1 MPPAESQSLRASPA
15 IATAAPKR
23 WQPLPVDLLAMLG
36 AFAYWG
42 VAGLLITAV
51 SIPLILILPCAVA
64 KRLGRGMLHRAF
76 RLFVAYLRATDLVHA
91 DLGSLDALKDEQG
104 PVIIAPNHTS
114 LWDAV
119 FVISKLPQPICIM
132 KEAILK
138 NPFLGGGARLA
149 GYIPNSSPAKMV
161 KTAAAALE
169 NGGQLLLFPEGT
181 RTRREARWINPLRG
195 GCALIARRAGVPVR
209 PVFIRS
215 NTRFL
220 EKGWPLWR
228 KPELPIRL
236 SFELG
241 EPVVPMEGE
250 SAHDFTRRLEDIF
263 ERNLSRAHKLRR
275 QADPRSSPLPGLEV
289 PASEAVAEIPPGFRL

>member
-1 MPPAESQSLRASPA
+1 MPPAETRTLTAPPQAA
-15 IATAAPKR
+15 ATQPKR
-23 WQPLPVDLLAMLG
+23 GWRWAWDVMATLG

-42 VAGLLITAV
+42 IFGLLFTLV
-51 SIPLILILPCAVA
+51 SIPLILVLPCPVA
-64 KRLGRGMLHRAF
+64 KKLGRGMLHRAF
-76 RLFVAYLRATDLVHA
+76 RVFVGYLKVTDLVHA
-91 DLGSLDALKDEQG
+91 DLASLDALKDKKG

-132 KEAILK
+132 KESILK

-149 GYIPNSSPAKMV
+149 GYIPNGSSARMV
-161 KTAAAALE
+161 KDAADALQ

-181 RTRREARWINPLRG
+181 RTRRDARWTNPLGG
-195 GCALIARRAGVPVR
+195 GCALIAKRAGVPVR

-220 EKGWPLWR
+220 EKGWPLWK
-228 KPELPIRL
+228 KPDLPIRL

-241 EPVVPMEGE
+241 EPLQVEEGE
-250 SAHDFTRRLEDIF
+250 SAHEFTKRLEDIF
-263 ERNLSRAHKLRR
+263 ERNLSRAHKFRR
-275 QADPRSSPLPGLEV
+275 Q
-289 PASEAVAEIPPGFRL
+289 VAQG

>member
-1 MPPAESQSLRASPA
+1 MPPVDTRTLAAPSQA
-15 IATAAPKR
+15 ATAQRLGWAR
-23 WQPLPVDLLAMLG
+23 SAWDLAATLG

-42 VAGLLITAV
+42 IFGLLFTAV
-51 SIPLILILPCAVA
+51 SIPLMLVLPCSTA
-64 KRLGRGMLHRAF
+64 KRLGRSLLHRAF
-76 RLFVAYLRATDLVHA
+76 RVFVRYLKVTDLVHA
-91 DLGSLDALKDEQG
+91 DLASLDGLGNEDG

-132 KEAILK
+132 KESILK

-149 GYIPNSSPAKMV
+149 GYIPNGSSSRMV
-161 KTAAAALE
+161 KDAAEALQ

-181 RTRREARWINPLRG
+181 RTRREARWINPLGG
-195 GCALIARRAGVPVR
+195 GCALIARKADVAVR

-215 NTRFL
+215 SSRFL
-220 EKGWPLWR
+220 EKGWPLWK

-241 EPVVPMEGE
+241 DPVRVEEGE
-250 SAHDFTRRLEDIF
+250 SAHDFTKRLQEIF
-263 ERNLSRAHKLRR
+263 ENNLSRAHKLRR
-275 QADPRSSPLPGLEV
+275 Q
-289 PASEAVAEIPPGFRL
+289 VAEEAI

>member
-1 MPPAESQSLRASPA
+1 MPQAETQTLRSEINAANTARRWWRLPWELM
-15 IATAAPKR
+15 AT
-23 WQPLPVDLLAMLG
+23 LG
-36 AFAYWG
+36 AFVYWG
-42 VAGLLITAV
+42 VAGLLITAISV
-51 SIPLILILPCAVA
+51 PLILILPCPVA
-64 KRLGRGMLHRAF
+64 KRLGRGMLHRVF
-76 RLFVAYLRATDLVHA
+76 RLFVRYLRAADLVHA
-91 DLGSLDALKDEQG
+91 DISSLDALKEDSG

-132 KEAILK
+132 KEAILG

-149 GYIPNSSPAKMV
+149 GYIPNGSPARMV
-161 KTAAAALE
+161 KAAAEALK

-181 RTRREARWINPLRG
+181 RTRREARWINPLGG

-220 EKGWPLWR
+220 EKGWPLWK
-228 KPELPIRL
+228 KPELPIRI
-236 SFELG
+236 SVELG
-241 EPVVPMEGE
+241 EPVWPQDGE
-250 SAHDFTRRLEDIF
+250 SAHAFTKRLQEIF

-275 QADPRSSPLPGLEV
+275 QVEPEV
-289 PASEAVAEIPPGFRL
+289 

>member
-1 MPPAESQSLRASPA
+1 MA
-15 IATAAPKR
+15 ATA
-23 WQPLPVDLLAMLG
+23 G
-36 AFAYWG
+36 GIAYWG
-42 VAGLLITAV
+42 VFGLLFTAV
-51 SIPLILILPCAVA
+51 SIPLILLLPCATA

-76 RLFVAYLRATDLVHA
+76 QVFVRYLRATDLVHA
-91 DLGSLDALKDEQG
+91 DLGSLDALKDEKD

-149 GYIPNSSPAKMV
+149 GYIPNGSSSRMV
-161 KTAAAALE
+161 KDAAEALQK
-169 NGGQLLLFPEGT
+169 GGQLLLFPEGT

-220 EKGWPLWR
+220 EKGWPLWK
-228 KPELPIRL
+228 KPEFPIRI
-236 SFELG
+236 SIELG
-241 EPVVPMEGE
+241 EPVVPREGE
-250 SAHDFTRRLEDIF
+250 TAHEFTTRLEGIY
-263 ERNLSRAHKLRR
+263 EQNLSRAHKLRR
-275 QADPRSSPLPGLEV
+275 QV
-289 PASEAVAEIPPGFRL
+289 EAC

>member
-1 MPPAESQSLRASPA
+1 MPPVESQSLRAPA
-15 IATAAPKR
+15 VPAPSPKR
-23 WQPLPVDLLAMLG
+23 WWRGAWDLVATLG

-42 VAGLLITAV
+42 VMGLLVTAI
-51 SIPLILILPCAVA
+51 SIPLILVLPCSMA
-64 KRLGRGMLHRAF
+64 KRLGRGMLHRVF
-76 RLFVAYLRATDLVHA
+76 RIFVRYLRMTDLVQI
-91 DLGSLDALKDEQG
+91 DLRSLDALKNQKG

-149 GYIPNSSPAKMV
+149 GYIPNGSSSRMV
-161 KTAAAALE
+161 KAAANALQ
-169 NGGQLLLFPEGT
+169 NDGQLLLFPEGT
-181 RTRREARWINPLRG
+181 RTRHDARWINPLRG
-195 GCALIARRAGVPVR
+195 GCALIARKAGVPVL

-220 EKGWPLWR
+220 EKGWPLWK

-241 EPVVPMEGE
+241 EPVMPEE
-250 SAHDFTRRLEDIF
+250 SETAHEFTKRLEDIF

-275 QADPRSSPLPGLEV
+275 QVEKR
-289 PASEAVAEIPPGFRL
+289 

>member
-1 MPPAESQSLRASPA
+1 MPPAESQSLRVPQAV
-15 IATAAPKR
+15 ATATPKR
-23 WQPLPVDLLAMLG
+23 WWRELWDFAATVG

-42 VAGLLITAV
+42 IAGLLITAV
-51 SIPLILILPCAVA
+51 SIPLIILLPCTTA
-64 KRLGRGMLHRAF
+64 KKLGRGMLHRAF
-76 RLFVAYLRATDLVHA
+76 RIFVRYLRATDLVHA
-91 DLGSLDALKDEQG
+91 DLESLDVLKESEG

-149 GYIPNSSPAKMV
+149 GYIPNGSSAGMV
-161 KTAAAALE
+161 KAAADSLHH
-169 NGGQLLLFPEGT
+169 GGQLLLFPEGT
-181 RTRREARWINPLRG
+181 RTRHEARWINPLRG
-195 GCALIARRAGVPVR
+195 GCALISRKAGVPVR

-220 EKGWPLWR
+220 EKGWPLWK
-228 KPELPIRL
+228 KPEFPIRL

-241 EPVVPMEGE
+241 DPVIPEEGE
-250 SAHDFTRRLEDIF
+250 SAHEFTKRLEGIF
-263 ERNLSRAHKLRR
+263 EQNLSRAHKLRR
-275 QADPRSSPLPGLEV
+275 QVEKR
-289 PASEAVAEIPPGFRL
+289 

>member
-1 MPPAESQSLRASPA
+1 MPPAETQSLPA
-15 IATAAPKR
+15 PPQTVAIQPRRWWRWAWDVTAT
-23 WQPLPVDLLAMLG
+23 LG

-42 VAGLLITAV
+42 GFGLLFTAV
-51 SIPLILILPCAVA
+51 SIPLIILLPCPVA
-64 KRLGRGMLHRAF
+64 KRLGRGLLHRAF
-76 RLFVAYLRATDLVHA
+76 RVFVRYLKITDLVHA
-91 DLGSLDALKDEQG
+91 DLSSLDTLKDEEG

-132 KEAILK
+132 KESILK

-149 GYIPNSSPAKMV
+149 GYIPNGSSSRMV
-161 KTAAAALE
+161 KDAADALQ

-181 RTRREARWINPLRG
+181 RTRREARWTNPLGG
-195 GCALIARRAGVPVR
+195 GCALIAKRARVPVR

-220 EKGWPLWR
+220 EKGWPLWK

-241 EPVVPMEGE
+241 EPVQVEEGE
-250 SAHDFTRRLEDIF
+250 SAHGFTKRLEEIF

-275 QADPRSSPLPGLEV
+275 Q
-289 PASEAVAEIPPGFRL
+289 VAEG

>member
-1 MPPAESQSLRASPA
+1 MPSLESQILPRPDSAAAQARRWWRWPWEAA
-15 IATAAPKR
+15 AT
-23 WQPLPVDLLAMLG
+23 LG

-42 VAGLLITAV
+42 LFGLLFTVASV
-51 SIPLILILPCAVA
+51 PLILLLPRSTA
-64 KRLGRGMLHRAF
+64 KKLGRAMLHRAF
-76 RLFVAYLRATDLVHA
+76 RVFVGYLRATDLVHA
-91 DLGSLDALKDEQG
+91 DLSSLDALKEEKA

-149 GYIPNSSPAKMV
+149 GYISNGSSSRMV
-161 KTAAAALE
+161 KDAAEALQ

-195 GCALIARRAGVPVR
+195 GCALIARRAGVAVR

-220 EKGWPLWR
+220 EKGWPLWK
-228 KPELPIRL
+228 KPEFPIRV
-236 SFELG
+236 SIELG
-241 EPVVPMEGE
+241 EPVPPRENE
-250 SAHDFTRRLEDIF
+250 SAQEFTKRLEEIY
-263 ERNLSRAHKLRR
+263 ERNLSRGHKLRR
-275 QADPRSSPLPGLEV
+275 QV
-289 PASEAVAEIPPGFRL
+289 EAG

>member
-1 MPPAESQSLRASPA
+1 MPPAETQSLTAPPQA
-15 IATAAPKR
+15 VATPLKR
-23 WQPLPVDLLAMLG
+23 WWRWPWDMTATLG

-42 VAGLLITAV
+42 IFGLLFTAV
-51 SIPLILILPCAVA
+51 SIPLILVLPCPVA
-64 KRLGRGMLHRAF
+64 KKLGRGMLHRAF
-76 RLFVAYLRATDLVHA
+76 RVFVRYLKVTDLVHA
-91 DLGSLDALKDEQG
+91 DLESLDALRDQDG

-149 GYIPNSSPAKMV
+149 GYIPNGSSARMV
-161 KTAAAALE
+161 KDAADALQ

-181 RTRREARWINPLRG
+181 RTRREARWINPLGG
-195 GCALIARRAGVPVR
+195 GCALIAKRAGVPVR

-220 EKGWPLWR
+220 EKGWPLWK

-241 EPVVPMEGE
+241 APVRVEEGE
-250 SAHDFTRRLEDIF
+250 SAHEFTKRLEEIF
-263 ERNLSRAHKLRR
+263 EGNLGRAHKLRR
-275 QADPRSSPLPGLEV
+275 Q
-289 PASEAVAEIPPGFRL
+289 VAEGEI

>member
-1 MPPAESQSLRASPA
+1 MSPAESQSLRASPA
-15 IATAAPKR
+15 VAVAAPKR
-23 WQPLPVDLLAMLG
+23 WWREAWDVVAALG
-36 AFAYWG
+36 GLAYWG
-42 VAGLLITAV
+42 VAGLFITAI
-51 SIPLILILPCAVA
+51 SIPLIILLPCSVA
-64 KRLGRGMLHRAF
+64 KKLGRAMLHRAF
-76 RLFVAYLRATDLVHA
+76 RVFVRYLRVTDLVHA
-91 DLGSLDALKDEQG
+91 DLESLDALKDEKG

-149 GYIPNSSPAKMV
+149 GYIPNGSSAGMV
-161 KTAAAALE
+161 KSAAEALQ

-181 RTRREARWINPLRG
+181 RTKRDARWINPLRG
-195 GCALIARRAGVPVR
+195 GCALIARKADVPVR

-220 EKGWPLWR
+220 EKGWPLWK

-236 SFELG
+236 SLELG
-241 EPVVPMEGE
+241 EPVMPQEGE
-250 SAHDFTRRLEDIF
+250 SAHDFTKRLEELF
-263 ERNLSRAHKLRR
+263 ERNLARAHKLRR
-275 QADPRSSPLPGLEV
+275 QVE
-289 PASEAVAEIPPGFRL
+289 E